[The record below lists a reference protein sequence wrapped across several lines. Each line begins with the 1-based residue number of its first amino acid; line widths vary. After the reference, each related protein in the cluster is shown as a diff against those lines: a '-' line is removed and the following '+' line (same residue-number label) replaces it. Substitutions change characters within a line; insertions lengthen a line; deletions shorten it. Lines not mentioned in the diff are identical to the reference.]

1 MRALSDAL
9 SDGLTVDTNST
20 PGHVQRNGNRGAKA
34 ATSPQSHGPGEICG
48 CPRANGSHG
57 TQGSESA
64 TMLYDSEPLEV
75 LSKRDL
81 IALLRQRPATLD
93 EGDIRLL
100 RQAIFARLSTLSRRV
115 REGQFVMEAS
125 EFARWL
131 DSSGLSRVASFGSP
145 KAEGE
150 FRQQIRGVLRDCE
163 RAWKGTQVKGW
174 VERSEIE
181 AVNQKLDN
189 LSSLV
194 ERALS
199 SFPGPKQEGRPGERP
214 ARAAA
219 RLSNL
224 VTH

>member
-1 MRALSDAL
+1 MRPLSDAL
-9 SDGLTVDTNST
+9 SEALTVDTST
-20 PGHVQRNGNRGAKA
+20 ARRDASRNGNRGGKA
-34 ATSPQSHGPGEICG
+34 ATSPESYGPSEISG

-64 TMLYDSEPLEV
+64 KMLYDSEPLEV

-93 EGDIRLL
+93 EGDIRIL

-131 DSSGLSRVASFGSP
+131 SSSGLVRVACVGAP
-145 KAEGE
+145 KADAE
-150 FRQQIRGVLRDCE
+150 FREQIRGVLRDCE

-189 LSSLV
+189 LSALV
-194 ERALS
+194 ERVLS
-199 SFPGPKQEGRPGERP
+199 SSIQRPQREWSPGERP

-219 RLSNL
+219 RL
-224 VTH
+224 